1 MRNSFNILF
10 YSKDKNLEISIQE
23 YFKQAAFCFKVFD
36 DKTAA
41 YQTFQTG
48 NFNICLIDYIPNDN
62 KAQQLAIMI
71 KSSEKTIP
79 VIFLSNHPTRED
91 ISFLFSLHAD
101 DIIRKPLD
109 MDILSARMNAILNRY
124 QPIKKEDVKVYL
136 FGKFKFELQKQLLT
150 IDEKSIKLTT
160 KEADLL
166 TLFCKNANQL
176 IDRAHAL
183 QLIWRNDT
191 YFSARSMDVYI
202 TKLRKLLQ
210 EDPSIQII
218 NVHGKGYKLL
228 TQPENEY

>member
-10 YSKDKNLEISIQE
+10 YSKDKNVEISIQE
-23 YFKQAAFCFKVFD
+23 YFKKAAFSFEIFD
-36 DKTAA
+36 DETVA

-79 VIFLSNHPTRED
+79 VIFLSNHPNREE

-109 MDILSARMNAILNRY
+109 MDILSARINAILNRY
-124 QPIKKEDVKVYL
+124 QPTKKEDVKVYL

-176 IDRAHAL
+176 IDRTHAL

>member
-1 MRNSFNILF
+1 MNNNFSILF
-10 YSKDKNLEISIQE
+10 YSKDKNIRICIQD
-23 YFKQAAFCFKVFD
+23 YFKKATFSLNVFEEETTAF
-36 DKTAA
+36 
-41 YQTFQTG
+41 QNFQSG
-48 NFNICLIDYIPNDN
+48 KFNICLIDYIPEDN

-79 VIFLSNHPTRED
+79 VIFLCDHPTRED

-109 MDILSARMNAILNRY
+109 WDILSARIKSILNRY
-124 QPIKKEDVKVYL
+124 QPIEKEDVKVYL
-136 FGKFKFELQKQLLT
+136 FGKFKFELQKQLLI

-183 QLIWRNDT
+183 HLIWRNDT

-210 EDPSIQII
+210 DDPSIQII

-228 TQPENEY
+228 TRPENEH